1 MASALSNH
9 YKYQLLKAAEGHT
22 FKLMLMATGFSFNID
37 THSTY
42 ADVSANQLATGSG
55 YSGPVTLAN
64 VTVSED
70 DTDNN
75 GNLVAD
81 DVVITASGGAIGPTP
96 GAIIFDDTSSD
107 DSVVG
112 YVDFGSEQTAADGAY
127 IAIRTIKVSIT

>member
-1 MASALSNH
+1 MASQLSNH
-9 YKYQLLKAAEGHT
+9 YKYQLLKAVEGHT
-22 FKLMLMATGFSFNID
+22 FKLMLMETGFSFNID

-42 ADVSANQLATGSG
+42 ADVSANQLAIGSG

-64 VTVSED
+64 VAASED

-107 DSVVG
+107 DSIVG

-127 IAIRTIKVSIT
+127 IAIRTIKLSIT